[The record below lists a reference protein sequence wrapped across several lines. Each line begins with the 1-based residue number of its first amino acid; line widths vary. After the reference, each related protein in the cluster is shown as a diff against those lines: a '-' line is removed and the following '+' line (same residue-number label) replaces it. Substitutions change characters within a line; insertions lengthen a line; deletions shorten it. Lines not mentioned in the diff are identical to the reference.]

1 MSSLAKVVALLD
13 VIFGR
18 EAAAVHDG
26 PDEPAT
32 TKAVQ
37 NLIERHVGPGDTLL
51 LFASADI
58 KLEERVVA
66 KLQDQ
71 RSTVHAHIYD
81 DAFARM
87 AREGAKVGDVT
98 ITLLWDDYND
108 LDLHVFTP
116 TGAEIYF
123 GNRHADGG
131 HLDVDMNAGG
141 GTSKEPVEN
150 VFFGDADKGI
160 QAMKGK
166 YKVVVQNYGYHDRER
181 NSSFAVPFRVV
192 VRKNGEAS
200 EYRGETPAGMTHYP
214 VTAVEFEYA
223 GRTAPKR
230 EALLA
235 SALTSSNLVAIT
247 ASVGTTLDAL
257 RGLMSVG
264 AEVAEIERVR
274 ALALDEEDQDE
285 PLASS
290 MAVGSEEGE
299 GEGSEEAEDQVGSEV
314 ILASRGPELA
324 AGRQPALASRRRF
337 EVTSRDRLFLQ
348 LAKLPERFH
357 AEVAGAFGGSTLLE
371 LTAAQLAKRLDEASM
386 PASALR
392 EQGYPPH
399 IVEMVKRLMATKGM
413 SSSYSEA

>member
-1 MSSLAKVVALLD
+1 M
-13 VIFGR
+13 
-18 EAAAVHDG
+18 
-26 PDEPAT
+26 
-32 TKAVQ
+32 
-37 NLIERHVGPGDTLL
+37 
-51 LFASADI
+51 
-58 KLEERVVA
+58 
-66 KLQDQ
+66 
-71 RSTVHAHIYD
+71 
-81 DAFARM
+81 
-87 AREGAKVGDVT
+87 
-98 ITLLWDDYND
+98 
-108 LDLHVFTP
+108 
-116 TGAEIYF
+116 
-123 GNRHADGG
+123 
-131 HLDVDMNAGG
+131 
-141 GTSKEPVEN
+141 
-150 VFFGDADKGI
+150 
-160 QAMKGK
+160 
-166 YKVVVQNYGYHDRER
+166 
-181 NSSFAVPFRVV
+181 
-192 VRKNGEAS
+192 
-200 EYRGETPAGMTHYP
+200 
-214 VTAVEFEYA
+214 
-223 GRTAPKR
+223 
-230 EALLA
+230 LA
-235 SALTSSNLVAIT
+235 SALSSSNLVAIT

-357 AEVAGAFGGSTLLE
+357 AEVAGAFGGPTLLE